1 MEHVG
6 AQTQPARKKYFFF
19 DIDGTLTTENPGGIV
34 PKSTIRT
41 LESVACQ
48 GTLCLHCHWTQP
60 SQGFGVYQ
68 GARVR

>member
-41 LESVACQ
+41 LEALRAKD
-48 GTLCLHCHWTQP
+48 TCLHRHWAQP
-60 SQGFGVYQ
+60 SQGFGIYQ